1 MDKRVISIREV
12 VGGGYDD
19 FWRSKKRYIAC
30 KGSRGSKKS
39 CTAALKIIK
48 NMMQYP
54 LANTLVVRKTQVT
67 LKDSCFAQLK
77 WAISR
82 LGVDAWWKSRVSPL
96 EIEYIPTGQ
105 KILFRGLDE
114 ELKTTS
120 ITVEKG
126 FLCWAW
132 LEEAYEVEESAF
144 DTIDEGLR
152 GIMPDGYYIQW
163 LITFN
168 PWDSGCWL
176 KRRFFDFP
184 DDDTL
189 AMTTNYMC
197 NEWLSDADR
206 KKLEKLKRTD
216 PERYKVAGL
225 GEWGIAAGQFFDC
238 WKESVHVVKPFKIPS
253 GWMRFRA
260 MDWGSYHPYAVLWFA
275 VDFDDNLWC
284 YRELYGWGGKPNVG
298 TKETA
303 AQVGERIAEV
313 EKAAE
318 NVSYGV
324 LDNAC
329 WASTGVTGPTIAE
342 ELNNVLCS
350 HGLVTFGKSSKG
362 RVDGANALRQRLIGV
377 DDGAGK
383 VKPKIFFF
391 STCIHSIRTIP
402 MLAHDKHNPE
412 TYDTNGEDHITDTA
426 VYACLS
432 RPLPP
437 DMPEEKPQR
446 DRYKREDEASAWTY

>member
-1 MDKRVISIREV
+1 MNEN
-12 VGGGYDD
+12 G
-19 FWRSKKRYIAC
+19 
-30 KGSRGSKKS
+30 
-39 CTAALKIIK
+39 
-48 NMMQYP
+48 
-54 LANTLVVRKTQVT
+54 
-67 LKDSCFAQLK
+67 
-77 WAISR
+77 
-82 LGVDAWWKSRVSPL
+82 
-96 EIEYIPTGQ
+96 
-105 KILFRGLDE
+105 
-114 ELKTTS
+114 
-120 ITVEKG
+120 
-126 FLCWAW
+126 
-132 LEEAYEVEESAF
+132 
-144 DTIDEGLR
+144 
-152 GIMPDGYYIQW
+152 
-163 LITFN
+163 
-168 PWDSGCWL
+168 DSGSWL

-184 DDDTL
+184 DDDVL

-197 NEWLSDADR
+197 NEWISDADR
-206 KKLEKLKRTD
+206 KMFAAMKRAD

-362 RVDGANALRQRLIGV
+362 RVEGANALRQRLIGV